1 MESGLSHFEKVG
13 FQQTKIRQLCLTA
26 GVTTGAFYKHFT
38 SKEALFEEII
48 LQHIYVLITLYNVV
62 FTNYLLNL
70 ELIFIE

>member
-48 LQHIYVLITLYNVV
+48 QPHINALIN
-62 FTNYLLNL
+62 
-70 ELIFIE
+70 